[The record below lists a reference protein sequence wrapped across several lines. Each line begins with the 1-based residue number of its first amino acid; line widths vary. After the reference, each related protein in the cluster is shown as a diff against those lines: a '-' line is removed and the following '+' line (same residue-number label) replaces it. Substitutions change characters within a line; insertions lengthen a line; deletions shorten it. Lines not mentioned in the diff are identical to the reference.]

1 MGWRDVARELHLTE
15 PFSNMPGYIYLLF
28 AFNAYFIFRRCNM
41 WVSTRVPKGSV
52 TSELVNVLLKHTHVR
67 SHNSLARSPPQ
78 PWLVGFCIFKR
89 IGF

>member
-1 MGWRDVARELHLTE
+1 
-15 PFSNMPGYIYLLF
+15 
-28 AFNAYFIFRRCNM
+28 M

-78 PWLVGFCIFKR
+78 PRLVGFCIFKR